1 MEEAYV
7 TTLDNHDDIR
17 LPIDSSAS
25 LRSDCRWQL
34 SCGLGGNFPVD
45 WVATFLWIGW
55 QNSVEYAGINAFLL
69 KPIGLQ
75 NLAATIQEVLKVR
88 RN

>member
-1 MEEAYV
+1 MPQMSGDALARALRQIRPDLPLILCTGYSHVIDANEA
-7 TTLDNHDDIR
+7 
-17 LPIDSSAS
+17 
-25 LRSDCRWQL
+25 L
-34 SCGLGGNFPVD
+34 S
-45 WVATFLWIGW
+45 
-55 QNSVEYAGINAFLL
+55 QGINAFLL